1 MKTQVRN
8 GIPKLRYSVKWY
20 PGSFQST
27 SSVNLNLHNGLWFHR
42 CLLSME
48 QGSHF
53 LFHNYPPVT
62 IHSSNLLHNG
72 YVLRTPS
79 LGGGGDLYPPHKAP
93 STNQSTIL
101 PVCTPG
107 SQWVIGFTYRAWW
120 GVIDRSLG
128 CHKVATLEHLHL
140 AWMMAEYMEP
150 PSLSLHQPMYSRTV
164 FLNLPGAVA
173 L

>member
-1 MKTQVRN
+1 MLASVAEITHYLEKLAYWEGRKREGRGREKKHNGRTKRKKEMKTQVRN

-107 SQWVIGFTYRAWW
+107 SQWVIGFTYRAW
-120 GVIDRSLG
+120 
-128 CHKVATLEHLHL
+128 
-140 AWMMAEYMEP
+140 
-150 PSLSLHQPMYSRTV
+150 
-164 FLNLPGAVA
+164 
-173 L
+173 